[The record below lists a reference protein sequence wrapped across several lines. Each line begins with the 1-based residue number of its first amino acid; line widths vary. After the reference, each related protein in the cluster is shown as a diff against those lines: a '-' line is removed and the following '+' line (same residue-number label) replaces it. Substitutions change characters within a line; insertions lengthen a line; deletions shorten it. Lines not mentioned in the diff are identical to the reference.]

1 MADPTKYYGYIT
13 KNSNG
18 TSFKTVSTASYGAA
32 LYGEEETVSYPL
44 SSSIAAEYFNAGFD
58 LIEKKR
64 VYALENS
71 LNRNLIQSP
80 HFAFSSSLGNKQIQ
94 DLSIVS
100 IPSIFFGSSIKK
112 GSVKFSFF
120 ITGTLLARLED
131 SKLNGEL
138 IETYGSNSG
147 SVAGVVLYNQG
158 FAVLT
163 GSWNL
168 NNTVTDGYIYNAD
181 TTVTTTN
188 PKWKYWGAGINK
200 IGANNKTYSSS
211 FDLEFDGT
219 TYIPTITMLAHVEK
233 GDMNFSNNPTF
244 LKFGEVANKTV
255 SSGSTFYA
263 EPSNIEIKNI
273 KKYPYE
279 NFSGS
284 LEKETYIT
292 KVGIF
297 DENRNLIAIAKL
309 AKPIKKT
316 EERDFTFKIKVDI

>member
-1 MADPTKYYGYIT
+1 
-13 KNSNG
+13 
-18 TSFKTVSTASYGAA
+18 
-32 LYGEEETVSYPL
+32 
-44 SSSIAAEYFNAGFD
+44 
-58 LIEKKR
+58 
-64 VYALENS
+64 
-71 LNRNLIQSP
+71 
-80 HFAFSSSLGNKQIQ
+80 
-94 DLSIVS
+94 
-100 IPSIFFGSSIKK
+100 
-112 GSVKFSFF
+112 
-120 ITGTLLARLED
+120 
-131 SKLNGEL
+131 
-138 IETYGSNSG
+138 
-147 SVAGVVLYNQG
+147 
-158 FAVLT
+158 
-163 GSWNL
+163 
-168 NNTVTDGYIYNAD
+168 
-181 TTVTTTN
+181 
-188 PKWKYWGAGINK
+188 
-200 IGANNKTYSSS
+200 
-211 FDLEFDGT
+211 
-219 TYIPTITMLAHVEK
+219 MLAHVEK